1 MTPIIKLSNVS
12 FAYGSETVLKD
23 VDLTVEAGE
32 FASIVGPNGG
42 GKTTLVR
49 LILGLLK
56 PQKGSVSL
64 FGGDPDL
71 TRLRVGYTPQ
81 YAPVDLKFPITVLDV
96 VLLGRLGLAARRRSF
111 PFSLLPLRYS
121 KEDRSAAREA
131 LHIMNLDG
139 LEKISFGE
147 LSGGQKQRALIARAL
162 CQQPDLLILDEPTNN
177 IDPSGMEIFYKLLCD
192 LNKKT
197 SILIVSHDLGVVSQ
211 YVKSVIC
218 VSQRVVVHPTS
229 ALNGTVIRDIY
240 GSDIQLVRHDHR
252 CTEHGHEATP
262 DVSTKN

>member
-1 MTPIIKLSNVS
+1 MAPIIVLKDVS
-12 FAYGSETVLKD
+12 FSYGSEDVLQN
-23 VDLTVEAGE
+23 VDLTVESGE

-56 PQKGSVSL
+56 PKTGTVSL
-64 FGGDPDL
+64 FGGQPEIN
-71 TRLRVGYTPQ
+71 RLRVGYTPQ

-96 VLLGRLGLAARRRSF
+96 VLLGRLGLAAQKKSF
-111 PFSLLPLRYS
+111 PWNLLPIRYS
-121 KEDRSAAREA
+121 KEDREAAQDA
-131 LHIMNLDG
+131 IQILHLDG
-139 LEKISFGE
+139 LEKTPFGD

-162 CQQPDLLILDEPTNN
+162 CQRPDLLILDEPTNN
-177 IDPSGMEIFYKLLCD
+177 IDPSGMKIFYQLLCE
-192 LNKKT
+192 LNRKV

-218 VSQRVVVHPTS
+218 VSRRVVVHPTS
-229 ALNGTVIRDIY
+229 NLNGTVIRDIY

-252 CTEHGHEATP
+252 CSEHGHQSNS
-262 DVSTKN
+262 DL